1 MKGGILHNMQKNDV
15 ISLDYIS
22 WDEKLWKKYL
32 KSLKRTYR
40 WVTSERMGELRISGE
55 QQNSEF
61 QIQVIVKSALSDLLD
76 RYRPIVVEVSDQP
89 RTCVL
94 PLDEEP
100 ESCTYL
106 FYSTR
111 LAILQ
116 TNEKAKEWLLQ
127 YFMDLRLFYHK
138 NYINFL
144 FLEEELEQILDLA
157 YIPYQTIE
165 EFGGILNF
173 IRKYI
178 NAGEYCNVHLDEFYL
193 PVKEYFQSRHFV
205 HENLIYGFDDERE
218 EIYAYGMAER
228 QQTRKYTIS
237 YKDFVIAFEKG
248 KLFSFC
254 GASYLEQEGYAPVL
268 LCQVSMVPEYYFS
281 WEMMQRKLHAFV
293 QPSPEE
299 LVGEDLHVYGSD
311 IYQWIVRELMGET
324 NYGMDDFRIFQLLYE
339 QKKCVS
345 RRMQLLKER
354 NLIPAEYLD
363 IPSKYQ
369 EIVGDFQNMRIIYL
383 KQLRQEGTMDQPV
396 KRIIHSGVRCKLAK
410 ALQEAAQ
417 REEKILRQVV
427 GSI

>member
-1 MKGGILHNMQKNDV
+1 MQKNDV
-15 ISLDYIS
+15 INLDYIS

-40 WVTSERMGELRISGE
+40 WVTSDRMGELRLSE
-55 QQNSEF
+55 DQQNSEF
-61 QIQVIVKSALSDLLD
+61 QIQVIVKSALSEFMD
-76 RYRPIVVEVSDQP
+76 RYQPIEITPPEQQM
-89 RTCVL
+89 TCIL

-116 TNEKAKEWLLQ
+116 TDEKAKEWMLQ

-165 EFGGILNF
+165 ESGGILSF
-173 IRKYI
+173 IRTYI

-193 PVKEYFQSRHFV
+193 PVKEHFQSRHFV

-237 YKDFVIAFEKG
+237 YEDFVIAYEKG

-268 LCQVSMVPEYYFS
+268 LCQIGKVPEYHFS
-281 WEMMQRKLHAFV
+281 WEMMQRKLHAFI
-293 QPSPEE
+293 QPNPEE
-299 LVGEDLHVYGSD
+299 MVGEDLHVYGSE
-311 IYQWIVRELMGET
+311 IYRWIMRELTGET
-324 NYGMDDFRIFQLLYE
+324 DYGMDDFRIFQLLYE
-339 QKKCVS
+339 QKQCVS
-345 RRMQLLKER
+345 RRMQRLQER
-354 NLIPAEYLD
+354 NLIPAEHLD
-363 IPSKYQ
+363 IPDKYQ
-369 EIVGDFQNMRIIYL
+369 KVVGDFQGMRIIYL
-383 KQLRQEGTMDQPV
+383 KQLLQEGAMDHPV
-396 KRIIHSGVRCKLAK
+396 KRITHSGVRCKLAK

-417 REEKILRQVV
+417 REDRILREVA
-427 GSI
+427 GII

>member
-1 MKGGILHNMQKNDV
+1 MQKNDV
-15 ISLDYIS
+15 INLDYIS

-40 WVTSERMGELRISGE
+40 WVTSDRMGELRLSE
-55 QQNSEF
+55 DQQNSEF
-61 QIQVIVKSALSDLLD
+61 QIQVIVKSALSEFMD
-76 RYRPIVVEVSDQP
+76 RYQPVEITPPEQQM
-89 RTCVL
+89 TCIL

-116 TNEKAKEWLLQ
+116 TDEKAKEWLLQ

-165 EFGGILNF
+165 ESGGILSF
-173 IRKYI
+173 IRTYI

-193 PVKEYFQSRHFV
+193 PVKEHFQSRHFV

-237 YKDFVIAFEKG
+237 YEDFVIAYEKG

-268 LCQVSMVPEYYFS
+268 LCQIGEVPEYHFS
-281 WEMMQRKLHAFV
+281 WEMMQRKMHAFI
-293 QPSPEE
+293 QPNPEE
-299 LVGEDLHVYGSD
+299 MVGEDLHVYGSE
-311 IYQWIVRELMGET
+311 IYRWIMRELTGET
-324 NYGMDDFRIFQLLYE
+324 DYGMDDFRIFQLLYE
-339 QKKCVS
+339 QKQCVS
-345 RRMQLLKER
+345 QRMKRLQER

-363 IPSKYQ
+363 IPDKYQ
-369 EIVGDFQNMRIIYL
+369 KVVGDFQSMRIIYL
-383 KQLRQEGTMDQPV
+383 KQLLQEGAMDHPV
-396 KRIIHSGVRCKLAK
+396 KRITHSGVRCKLAK
-410 ALQEAAQ
+410 TLQEAAQ
-417 REEKILRQVV
+417 REDRILREVA
-427 GSI
+427 GII

>member
-1 MKGGILHNMQKNDV
+1 MQKNNV
-15 ISLDYIS
+15 INLDYIS

-40 WVTSERMGELRISGE
+40 WVTSDRMGELRLSE
-55 QQNSEF
+55 DQQNSEF
-61 QIQVIVKSALSDLLD
+61 QIQVIVKSALSEFMD
-76 RYRPIVVEVSDQP
+76 RYQPIEITPPEQQM
-89 RTCVL
+89 TCIL

-116 TNEKAKEWLLQ
+116 TDEKAKEWMLQ

-165 EFGGILNF
+165 ESGGILSF
-173 IRKYI
+173 IRTYI

-193 PVKEYFQSRHFV
+193 PVKEHFQSRHFV

-237 YKDFVIAFEKG
+237 YEDFVIAYEKG

-268 LCQVSMVPEYYFS
+268 LCQIGKVPEYHFS
-281 WEMMQRKLHAFV
+281 WEMMQRKLHAFI
-293 QPSPEE
+293 QPNPEE
-299 LVGEDLHVYGSD
+299 MVGEDLHVYGSE
-311 IYQWIVRELMGET
+311 IYRWIMRELTGET
-324 NYGMDDFRIFQLLYE
+324 DYGMDDFRIFQLLYE
-339 QKKCVS
+339 QKQCVS
-345 RRMQLLKER
+345 QRMKRLQER

-363 IPSKYQ
+363 IPDKYQ
-369 EIVGDFQNMRIIYL
+369 KVVGDFQSMRIIYL
-383 KQLRQEGTMDQPV
+383 KQLLQEGAMDHPV
-396 KRIIHSGVRCKLAK
+396 KRITHSGVRCKLAK

-417 REEKILRQVV
+417 REDRILREVV
-427 GSI
+427 GII